1 MRALRYTT
9 GATAAAASMAP
20 GLLAATSPRDVRRYL
35 KIRKT

>member
-9 GATAAAASMAP
+9 RATTAAASMAP
-20 GLLAATSPRDVRRYL
+20 GLLAAMSLRDVRRYL